1 VAVSPIG
8 GPEGLWTGN
17 QSQFPD
23 IGGYGNHEYGNRVG
37 IFRMLSVL
45 DKYGITPTMALD
57 KSVADHYPIL
67 IEEGR
72 KRGAEFVAH
81 GLSRRRIIH
90 IGSEMNRKLA
100 LHHLGCLQ
108 RGRRGRH
115 GGRRRSSRQ
124 VGLLAPG

>member
-1 VAVSPIG
+1 MPAKRAYGMDQDFYPWSPIVTRPILRWSENAVIVNLEHWYWEVPAGTPVAVSPIG
-8 GPEGLWTGN
+8 GHGAR
-17 QSQFPD
+17 QD
-23 IGGYGNHEYGNRVG
+23 V
-37 IFRMLSVL
+37 
-45 DKYGITPTMALD
+45 
-57 KSVADHYPIL
+57 L

-72 KRGAEFVAH
+72 RRGAEFVAY